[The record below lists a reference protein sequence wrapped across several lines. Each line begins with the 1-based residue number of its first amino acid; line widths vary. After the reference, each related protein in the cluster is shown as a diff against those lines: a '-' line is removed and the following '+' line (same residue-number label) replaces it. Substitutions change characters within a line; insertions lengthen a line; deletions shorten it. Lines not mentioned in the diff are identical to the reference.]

1 VGWDYT
7 NQNFTFAEEG
17 TTAKVKVAVNY
28 GDCIG
33 NWKYHDGS
41 VMSLADWI
49 VPWIIDYEQAN
60 PESPLYDPATLP
72 EFNSEKSSL
81 KGTRI
86 VSESPLIIEYYT
98 DYITREAEF
107 IYEDVADRCGINARQ
122 YAQYPWQNMAIGI
135 KAEAEG
141 LLAFSAD
148 KSEELDVE
156 WMNYIGG
163 PSLPILENVL
173 QEAMDTEW
181 IPFENV
187 LSDYVSSEDIQT
199 RYQNLKNWYD
209 DKGHFK
215 VAGGQ
220 FYLDQV
226 DFVGHSAVIKAFR
239 DYPFKADKFSRLAE
253 PPIPVAT
260 VEVPENVIPSLGA
273 IINYDL
279 SYEEEPYANDRMEL
293 AKYMVLDSLGNVIT
307 VGNAEPIAEGKW
319 IIGLDSTETARL
331 TAGAYNLV
339 TIALSKDVAMPGIV
353 ETPFVVM
360 PDLLTYFDAL
370 LAQKEAEISAE
381 IEQLDSSIADNTQ
394 ALGELKDSVESI
406 EIPTGVEELESKISS
421 LNTTTYAALAVAV
434 IAVLVAAYG
443 FMSKK

>member
-1 VGWDYT
+1 
-7 NQNFTFAEEG
+7 
-17 TTAKVKVAVNY
+17 
-28 GDCIG
+28 
-33 NWKYHDGS
+33 
-41 VMSLADWI
+41 
-49 VPWIIDYEQAN
+49 
-60 PESPLYDPATLP
+60 
-72 EFNSEKSSL
+72 
-81 KGTRI
+81 
-86 VSESPLIIEYYT
+86 
-98 DYITREAEF
+98 
-107 IYEDVADRCGINARQ
+107 
-122 YAQYPWQNMAIGI
+122 MAIGI
-135 KAEAEG
+135 KAESEG

-187 LSDYVSSEDIQT
+187 LKDYVSSEDIQT

-239 DYPFKADKFSRLAE
+239 EYPFKADKFSRLAE
-253 PPIPVAT
+253 PPIPT
-260 VEVPENVIPSLGA
+260 SSVEVPENVIPGLGA

-279 SYEEEPYANDRMEL
+279 SYEGEPYANDRMEL
-293 AKYMVLDSLGNVIT
+293 AKYLVLDSLGNVIT
-307 VGNAEPIAEGKW
+307 VGNAEPIAEGEW
-319 IIGLDSTETARL
+319 IIGLDSTETARM

-339 TIALSKDVAMPGIV
+339 TIALSKDVAMPGVV

-360 PDLLTYFDAL
+360 PDLLTYVDAL
-370 LAQKEAEISAE
+370 LAQRDAEISTE
-381 IEQLDSSIADNTQ
+381 IEQLESSIADNTQ

-406 EIPTGVEELESKISS
+406 EIPTGIEELESKISS
-421 LNTTTYAALAVAV
+421 LNTTTYAALAVGV

-443 FMSKK
+443 FISKK